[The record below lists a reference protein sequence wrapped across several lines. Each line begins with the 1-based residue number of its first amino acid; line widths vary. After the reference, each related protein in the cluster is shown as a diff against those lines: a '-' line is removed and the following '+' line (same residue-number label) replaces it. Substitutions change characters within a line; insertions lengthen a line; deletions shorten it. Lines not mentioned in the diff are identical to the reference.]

1 MGIKT
6 PALSTFRYNN
16 LMDASA
22 ELKAFCKSSGADL
35 AGIADL
41 APFQQGWPTL
51 PADLLRSYTRAV
63 SVAVRLSDDIM
74 DAIGGH
80 PTIEYADHY
89 RKVNEILDNLTA
101 DIVAWIMNRGFRAEA
116 VPASKIMDTEN
127 LLGGLSHKA
136 VARMA
141 GIGWQGK
148 SLLIVSPEFGPRIRL
163 ATVLTDMPLT
173 PDNPV
178 KNRCGACTE
187 CTDACPAG
195 AIRNATASGMYA
207 SREEA
212 LFFGRC
218 VDKTLAFSKM
228 PGISARICGVCVR
241 ACPHGKSRKAAEKE

>member
-1 MGIKT
+1 
-6 PALSTFRYNN
+6 
-16 LMDASA
+16 MDSSA
-22 ELKAFCKSSGADL
+22 ELKAFCKASGADL

-51 PADLLRSYTRAV
+51 PPELLRPYTRAV
-63 SVAVRLSDDIM
+63 SNAVRLSDEIM
-74 DAIGGH
+74 DAIADC
-80 PTIEYADHY
+80 PTTEYADHY
-89 RKVNEILDNLTA
+89 RKVNEILDNITTNIA
-101 DIVAWIMNRGFRAEA
+101 AWIISRGFRAEA
-116 VPASKIMDTEN
+116 VPASKIIDIEN

-173 PDNPV
+173 PDGPI

-195 AIRNATASGMYA
+195 AIRNVTASGMYS

-212 LFFGRC
+212 LVFGRC
-218 VDKTLAFSKM
+218 VDKTLANSKM
-228 PGISARICGVCVR
+228 PGIGARICGVCVR
-241 ACPHGKSRKAAEKE
+241 ACPHGKPRKAADKR

>member
-1 MGIKT
+1 
-6 PALSTFRYNN
+6 
-16 LMDASA
+16 MDASS

-51 PADLLRSYTRAV
+51 PADLLAPYSRAV
-63 SVAVRLSDDIM
+63 SVAVRLDDEIM
-74 DAIGGH
+74 DAITCL
-80 PTIEYADHY
+80 PTADYADHY
-89 RKVNEILDNLTA
+89 RNVNAALDRLTA
-101 DIVAWIMNRGFRAEA
+101 EVAGWIIGRGCRAEA
-116 VPASKIMDTEN
+116 VPASKIMDAVD
-127 LLGGLSHKA
+127 LLGAVSHKA

-173 PDNPV
+173 PDGPIS
-178 KNRCGACTE
+178 NRCGACTE
-187 CTDACPAG
+187 CTDACPAE
-195 AIRNATASGMYA
+195 AIRNATAGNGYT

-218 VDKTLAFSKM
+218 ADKTYENSLL
-228 PGISARICGVCVR
+228 PGIGARICGVCVR
-241 ACPHGKSRKAAEKE
+241 ACPHGKPRRAAAQG

>member
-1 MGIKT
+1 
-6 PALSTFRYNN
+6 
-16 LMDASA
+16 MDLSA
-22 ELKAFCKSSGADL
+22 ELKAFCRTSGADL

-51 PADLLRSYTRAV
+51 PPDLLRLYTRAI
-63 SVAVRLSDDIM
+63 SVAVRLDDDIM
-74 DAIGGH
+74 DAIDDL
-80 PTIEYADHY
+80 PTTEYADHY
-89 RKVNEILDNLTA
+89 RRANEILDRVTA
-101 DIVAWIMNRGFRAEA
+101 AIAAWIMNRGFRAEA
-116 VPASKIMDTEN
+116 VPASKIIDTDN

-163 ATVLTDMPLT
+163 ATVLTDLPLL
-173 PDNPV
+173 PDGPL

-195 AIRNATASGMYA
+195 AIRNVTAEGMYA

-218 VDKTLAFSKM
+218 AAKTLANSTM
-228 PGISARICGVCVR
+228 PGIGARICGVCVR
-241 ACPHGKSRKAAEKE
+241 ACPHGKPRKPAA